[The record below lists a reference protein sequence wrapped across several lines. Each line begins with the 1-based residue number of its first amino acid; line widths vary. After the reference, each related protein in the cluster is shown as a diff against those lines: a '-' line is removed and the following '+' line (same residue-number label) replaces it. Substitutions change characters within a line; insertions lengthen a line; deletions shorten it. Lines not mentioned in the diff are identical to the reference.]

1 MPASPESVTQKMATI
16 ARHIEAHSDERLL
29 LKDLG
34 QLAGL
39 SATHL
44 QRLFKSVFG
53 VSPKA
58 YQNAV
63 RMREFKKTLKTG
75 PNVTDA
81 IYSAGFGSV
90 SRLYGEAQRQVGMKP
105 SAYRKNGEG
114 EHIVHACRQTAVG
127 WLMMAATG
135 KGVCFAEFGDDPDQL
150 LTQLRSEFP
159 GAQLEPSAASHS
171 PELDSWVSALDLYL
185 AARGPRPDVPLDLR
199 GTAFQVHV
207 WQCLLAIREGET
219 INYSDLAE
227 RIGKPSAVRA
237 AASACGRNR
246 IAVLVPCHRVLRSD
260 GTLGGYR
267 WGLERKKRLLE
278 QERSLPTVS
287 QS

>member
-1 MPASPESVTQKMATI
+1 MPASPESVTQKMATV
-16 ARHIEAHSDERLL
+16 ARHIEAHSDEPLP

-34 QLAGL
+34 QLAGF
-39 SATHL
+39 SATRL

-53 VSPKA
+53 VSPRA

-63 RMREFKKTLKTG
+63 RMREFKKALKTG

-114 EHIVHACRQTAVG
+114 EHIVHACRETAVG

-135 KGVCFAEFGDDPDQL
+135 QGVCFAEFGDHPDDL
-150 LTQLRSEFP
+150 LEQLRSEFP
-159 GAQLEPSAASHS
+159 GAQLEASAASHS
-171 PELDSWVSALDLYL
+171 PELNSWIAALDLYL
-185 AARGPRPDVPLDLR
+185 AAKGPRPDVPLDLR

-219 INYSDLAE
+219 INYSELAQ
-227 RIGKPSAVRA
+227 RIGRPSAVRA

-267 WGLERKKRLLE
+267 WGLDRKQRLLE
-278 QERSLPTVS
+278 KERS
-287 QS
+287 